1 MIDVL
6 VFGTFDHLHKG
17 HRHFLQSASARGD
30 RLTAV
35 VSADAFVMSTKGRN
49 PHHNQQ
55 IRMKMLEKSGLVNRV
70 LPADYP
76 VGGWEI
82 LDRERPDVI
91 CLGHDQWKMKDSLET
106 WLETKGSEY
115 QPKIFMLQ
123 AYQRSKYS
131 SSRISRIKQGR
142 MYILLVLAMCLWG
155 YSWVSGKQIS
165 TMASPL
171 TLLFWRFLISAA
183 SFLPFT
189 LKGNFRDL
197 KKEQLGGIFLSAL
210 CLSAYGLLFFYGLG
224 ASLAGKSGVIVTTS
238 IPLFTLILSRL
249 IFKVKTTLLQKAGFL
264 LGLGGGIILLEP
276 WLFSGRQFMESS
288 NLLFLLA
295 ALCWS
300 GLTLLSKKIQE
311 KTGVFL
317 FNFMLYLMASLMAL
331 SLCTLNGVNP
341 FQVQG
346 LGWNFWG
353 NILYMS
359 VAAGG
364 MATGLYLYAGVVL
377 GTARSSS
384 FTFLVPGSALF
395 FSALILQEIP
405 GILTLVATVLCSAA
419 IVLINLRK
427 GK

>member
-35 VSADAFVMSTKGRN
+35 VSADAFVQSVKGRN
-49 PHHNQQ
+49 PHHKQQ
-55 IRMKMLEKSGLVNRV
+55 IRMKMLQKSGLVNRV

-76 VGGWEI
+76 VGNWEV

-91 CLGHDQWKMKDSLET
+91 CLGHDQWKMKDSLEN

-115 QPKIFMLQ
+115 QPQIYMLQ
-123 AYQRSKYS
+123 PYQRSKYS

-165 TMASPL
+165 AMASPL
-171 TLLFWRFLISAA
+171 TLLFWRFLISAF
-183 SFLPFT
+183 SFLPFVI
-189 LKGNFRDL
+189 KGKFREL
-197 KKEQLGGIFLSAL
+197 EKRQMGGIALSAL
-210 CLSAYGLLFFYGLG
+210 CISAYGFLFFLGLG
-224 ASLAGKSGVIVTTS
+224 ASLAGKGGVMVTTS
-238 IPLFTLILSRL
+238 IPLFTLVLSRL
-249 IFKVKTTLLQKAGFL
+249 IFKVKTTKQQKMGFL
-264 LGLGGGIILLEP
+264 LGLSGGLLLMEP
-276 WLFSGRQFMESS
+276 WLFTGRQFLESS

-317 FNFMLYLMASLMAL
+317 FNFLLYSTASLL
-331 SLCTLNGVNP
+331 VLLLCVLNSVNP
-341 FQVQG
+341 FLLQG
-346 LGWNFWG
+346 LGWTFWG
-353 NILYMS
+353 NMLYMA
-359 VAAGG
+359 VAAGVI
-364 MATGLYLYAGVVL
+364 ATSLYLYAGVVL

-395 FSALILQEIP
+395 FSALILHENP
-405 GILTLVATVLCSAA
+405 GILTLIATGTCSAA
-419 IVLINLRK
+419 IILINLQK